1 MAINQIDSTP
11 YFNQLKGTRLNA
23 LFENGEM
30 NFMQAKGSA
39 ENVYYFQDEQKHF
52 ISVNKSSCDVIN
64 IYLENNEPKKVS
76 FLNKY
81 EGTAYPMRTA
91 NHENLKLRKF
101 RWLNGIRPKSRADL
115 LLYTPVPVTS
125 DDKKSGNGNQ
135 PQ

>member
-23 LFENGEM
+23 LFDNGEM
-30 NFMQAKGSA
+30 YFMSAKGSA

-64 IYLENNEPKKVS
+64 INLENNEPKKVS

-101 RWLNGIRPKSRADL
+101 RWLNDIRPKSRADL
-115 LLYTPVPVTS
+115 LMFTPLPSTP
-125 DDKKSGNGNQ
+125 DDKKSGNGNKL
-135 PQ
+135 P